1 MMPIALSIGGDC
13 DPWRALLGAG
23 VISGLEV
30 EAVGVCWLFLLVLV
44 SPAWLLFLGLVLIED
59 DDILLFL
66 FLSHS
71 GVHSTLTGVCPPGGV
86 EVLGG
91 VVGGI
96 GGVCSC

>member
-23 VISGLEV
+23 VSSGLEV

-44 SPAWLLFLGLVLIED
+44 SPAWLLFLGLVLLE
-59 DDILLFL
+59 DDILLYL

-71 GVHSTLTGVCPPGGV
+71 GVHNTLTGVCPPGGV

-91 VVGGI
+91 VLGGI
-96 GGVCSC
+96 GGVSSC